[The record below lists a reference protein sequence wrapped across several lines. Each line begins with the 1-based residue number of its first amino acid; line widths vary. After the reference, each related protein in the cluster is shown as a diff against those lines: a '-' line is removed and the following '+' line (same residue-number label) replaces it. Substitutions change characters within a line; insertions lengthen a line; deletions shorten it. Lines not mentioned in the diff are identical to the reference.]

1 MKIVINNASFQYL
14 FYDEKTALER
24 LHNFIYICKEL
35 ESSKLKNVD
44 GIISDYID
52 VLNDIVPGRKLITL
66 LQRFETQDE
75 KRYLLGLLTNRPGI
89 PKNEKMLCIM
99 AGRKTCIWS
108 QIFDNML
115 VSLLSE
121 DVFEDNEIEIHL
133 EEDIVKIRNISQQVH
148 IEYYSN
154 ELGKRIYIPN
164 DGKHKK
170 DRENF
175 YGKGK
180 TASIMDL
187 EQEEAQELLDRAVWV
202 NGRLYG
208 RKNGIDYAF
217 QNTQD
222 NIYHG
227 YQVSDLSDNIK
238 TELKKYKW

>member
-1 MKIVINNASFQYL
+1 MKIVINNTSFQYL
-14 FYDEKTALER
+14 FYDEQTALEK

-35 ESSKLKNVD
+35 ESNKLKNVD

-52 VLNDIVPGRKLITL
+52 VFKDIVPGCKVITL

-75 KRYLLGLLTNRPGI
+75 KRYLLGLLTNRPNI
-89 PKNEKMLCIM
+89 PKNEKMICNM
-99 AGRKTCIWS
+99 DGREVCIWS
-108 QIFDNML
+108 KIFENMM
-115 VSLLSE
+115 VSLLSGN
-121 DVFEDNEIEIHL
+121 VFENSEIEIHL
-133 EEDIVKIRNISQQVH
+133 EEDVTQIKNISKKAH
-148 IEYYSN
+148 IEYYSV

-170 DRENF
+170 DKENF

-180 TASIMDL
+180 VASIMDL
-187 EQEEAQELLDRAVWV
+187 GQEDAQELLDRAISI

-208 RKNGIDYAF
+208 RKNGVDYAF

-227 YQVSDLSDNIK
+227 YRVNDLPDNIK

>member
-1 MKIVINNASFQYL
+1 MKIVINNTSFQYL
-14 FYDEKTALER
+14 FYDEQTALER

-35 ESSKLKNVD
+35 ESSKLKKVE

-52 VLNDIVPGRKLITL
+52 VLNDIAPGCKVITL

-75 KRYLLGLLTNRPGI
+75 KRYLLGLLTNRPSV
-89 PKNEKMLCIM
+89 PKNEKMMCIM
-99 AGRKTCIWS
+99 DGRETCIWS
-108 QIFDNML
+108 KIFDNMM
-115 VSLLSE
+115 VSLLSR
-121 DVFEDNEIEIHL
+121 DVFEESAVETHL
-133 EEDIVKIRNISQQVH
+133 EGRVAKIRNISKEVH

-180 TASIMDL
+180 IASIMDL
-187 EQEEAQELLDRAVWV
+187 DQEEAQELLDRAVSI

-208 RKNGIDYAF
+208 RKNGVDYAF

-227 YQVSDLSDNIK
+227 YRVNDLSDNIK
-238 TELKKYKW
+238 TELNKYKW